1 MGHIPSRSCNL
12 SLTDSS
18 AYRSLNLGPGDVP
31 FQLGPSHGKGW
42 GAFATQKITPGD
54 LIFEE
59 RPFFAIRK
67 PLEHITEFDV
77 RAGFQH
83 LSPYKKQQFLC
94 LLDNGTRPFTSMEKT
109 FKENSFCLAAHP
121 LAHGLFVILS
131 RFNHSCI
138 PNCKI
143 PHEGLY
149 KEQLQAYA
157 TRVVMPGE
165 ELTICYNPDFEL
177 RTTGERIQRLRF
189 QCDCKAC
196 SIGTFFQRI
205 SDMRR
210 TLLRGLDYLTRGED
224 VDGPRPV
231 SEQPILND
239 PQVRRAAEELRIPL
253 STRLIAHVLRG
264 FLLEEEGLLDHFMVE
279 RILPS
284 VRVAA
289 ASFRTPSNARMAA
302 TVVAQKSWLG
312 KVCAAFRLYGKEDDG
327 DQEVAAGLRMAREAG
342 RL

>member
-31 FQLGPSHGKGW
+31 FELRPSHGKGW
-42 GAFATQKITPGD
+42 GAFATRKITPGD

-59 RPFFAIRK
+59 RPLFAIRK
-67 PLEHITEFDV
+67 PLKHITEFDV
-77 RAGFQH
+77 RAGFQR
-83 LSPYKKQQFLC
+83 LSPHKKQQFLC
-94 LLDNGTRPFTSMEKT
+94 LLDNGTRPFTSMEKA
-109 FKENSFCLAAHP
+109 FKENCFCLAAHP

-131 RFNHSCI
+131 RFNNSCI
-138 PNCKI
+138 PNCKT

-149 KEQLQAYA
+149 KEQLQVYA
-157 TRVVMPGE
+157 TRVIMPGE
-165 ELTICYNPDFEL
+165 ELTICYLPDLEL
-177 RTTGERIQRLRF
+177 RTAGERTQRLRF
-189 QCDCKAC
+189 QCHCKAC
-196 SIGTFFQRI
+196 SSGTSFKRI

-210 TLLRGLDYLTRGED
+210 TLLRGLHYLTHGED
-224 VDGPRPV
+224 VDGLRPV
-231 SEQPILND
+231 SERPILND

-264 FLLEEEGLLDHFMVE
+264 FLLEEEGLLDHLMVE
-279 RILPS
+279 RILPG
-284 VRVAA
+284 VRVVA

-302 TVVAQKSWLG
+302 IVVAQKSWLG

-327 DQEVAAGLRMAREAG
+327 DQEVAAELRMAREAE

>member
-1 MGHIPSRSCNL
+1 
-12 SLTDSS
+12 
-18 AYRSLNLGPGDVP
+18 
-31 FQLGPSHGKGW
+31 
-42 GAFATQKITPGD
+42 
-54 LIFEE
+54 
-59 RPFFAIRK
+59 
-67 PLEHITEFDV
+67 
-77 RAGFQH
+77 
-83 LSPYKKQQFLC
+83 
-94 LLDNGTRPFTSMEKT
+94 MEKA

-121 LAHGLFVILS
+121 LAHGLFVICS

-138 PNCKI
+138 PNCNI
-143 PHEGLY
+143 PHKGLY
-149 KEQLQAYA
+149 NDQFQVYA

-165 ELTICYNPDFEL
+165 ELTICYLPDFEM
-177 RTTGERIQRLRF
+177 RTAGERIQRQRLQWRF

-196 SIGTFFQRI
+196 SIGSSFQRI

-210 TLLRGLDYLTRGED
+210 TLLRGLAYLTRGED

-231 SEQPILND
+231 SERPILND

-253 STRLIAHVLRG
+253 STRLIAQVLKE
-264 FLLEEEGLLDHFMVE
+264 FLLDEEGLLDHLRAE

-289 ASFRTPSNARMAA
+289 ASFRTPSNVQMAA
-302 TVVAQKSWLG
+302 IVVAQKSWLG